1 MNDKPIF
8 ESRDL
13 LKPLFKAK
21 FPTWFWGKLP
31 YNFKWEFLCFYKLRE
46 WKDGISFVEFQIN
59 LDKYDS
65 LEYKKFSYKPRF
77 SILLVILNH
86 TVFEV
91 SIYKDNS
98 ALYTEGDTVVGNV
111 SSP

>member
-8 ESRDL
+8 ESRDF
-13 LKPLFKAK
+13 LKSLFKAK
-21 FPTWFWGKLP
+21 FPTRFWGKLP
-31 YNFKWEFLCFYKLRE
+31 LNFKWEFLYFYKLRE

-77 SILLVILNH
+77 SILLVVLNH

-98 ALYTEGDTVVGNV
+98 ALYTEKNTVVGNV
-111 SSP
+111 TSS